1 MCMGTVPRMLTIQQA
16 ADETGLSY
24 GCIRKWCLE
33 KRIVFVRSGKKY
45 LINMDSWVIIWM
57 ENLRKEERRMQKGI
71 VISEEIYY
79 KMLESYDKAMKEL
92 EELRQQ
98 LEEMKHENAPA

>member
-1 MCMGTVPRMLTIQQA
+1 MGTVPRMLTIQQA

-45 LINMDSWVIIWM
+45 LMNMDRLGDYLNG
-57 ENLRKEERRMQKGI
+57 E
-71 VISEEIYY
+71 SEEGGAQDAEGNCNIRRD
-79 KMLESYDKAMKEL
+79 LL
-92 EELRQQ
+92 
-98 LEEMKHENAPA
+98 

>member
-1 MCMGTVPRMLTIQQA
+1 
-16 ADETGLSY
+16 
-24 GCIRKWCLE
+24 
-33 KRIVFVRSGKKY
+33 
-45 LINMDSWVIIWM
+45 M
-57 ENLRKEERRMQKGI
+57 ENLRKEDYGMQKGI

-98 LEEMKHENAPA
+98 LEEMKQKNASA

>member
-1 MCMGTVPRMLTIQQA
+1 MLTIQQA

-45 LINMDSWVIIWM
+45 LINMDRLGDYLNG
-57 ENLRKEERRMQKGI
+57 E
-71 VISEEIYY
+71 SEEGGAQDAEGNCNIRRD
-79 KMLESYDKAMKEL
+79 LL
-92 EELRQQ
+92 
-98 LEEMKHENAPA
+98 

>member
-1 MCMGTVPRMLTIQQA
+1 MGTVPRILTIQQA

-45 LINMDSWVIIWM
+45 LINMDRLGDYLNG
-57 ENLRKEERRMQKGI
+57 E
-71 VISEEIYY
+71 SEEGGAQDAEGNCDIRRD
-79 KMLESYDKAMKEL
+79 LL
-92 EELRQQ
+92 
-98 LEEMKHENAPA
+98 

>member
-1 MCMGTVPRMLTIQQA
+1 MGTVPRMLTIQQA

-45 LINMDSWVIIWM
+45 LINMG
-57 ENLRKEERRMQKGI
+57 RMQKGI

-98 LEEMKHENAPA
+98 LEEMKHESAPA

>member
-1 MCMGTVPRMLTIQQA
+1 MGTVPRMLTIQQA

-45 LINMDSWVIIWM
+45 LINMDRLGDYLNG
-57 ENLRKEERRMQKGI
+57 E
-71 VISEEIYY
+71 SEEGGAQ
-79 KMLESYDKAMKEL
+79 DA
-92 EELRQQ
+92 EENCNIRRDL
-98 LEEMKHENAPA
+98 L

>member
-1 MCMGTVPRMLTIQQA
+1 MGTVPRMLTIQQA

-45 LINMDSWVIIWM
+45 FINMDRLGDYLNG
-57 ENLRKEERRMQKGI
+57 E
-71 VISEEIYY
+71 SEEGGAQDAEGNCNIRRD
-79 KMLESYDKAMKEL
+79 LL
-92 EELRQQ
+92 
-98 LEEMKHENAPA
+98 